1 MTPDSATCL
10 MSIARSSVASAR
22 RRVMSGT
29 KVQAR
34 NRLQRTDDQAL
45 FSVNTNIFKYREF
58 VQARF
63 IRVRIDWSAQDFA
76 DEQFTDHLQIKSRR
90 SPCTRFS
97 SGLSPLQASLLWLAH
112 SRHSLTA
119 AAKMSP
125 AYRDRTRHSTPLR
138 AVRFT
143 GHARRTRLLLPS
155 IRSNSCITAVGLQRS
170 RLQGLIQG
178 A

>member
-10 MSIARSSVASAR
+10 ISIARSSVASAR

-76 DEQFTDHLQIKSRR
+76 DEQFTDQLQIKKAGDQLAQGSRR
-90 SPCTRFS
+90 
-97 SGLSPLQASLLWLAH
+97 G
-112 SRHSLTA
+112 SRHRRPFCS
-119 AAKMSP
+119 
-125 AYRDRTRHSTPLR
+125 
-138 AVRFT
+138 
-143 GHARRTRLLLPS
+143 GRRTVG
-155 IRSNSCITAVGLQRS
+155 IR
-170 RLQGLIQG
+170 
-178 A
+178 